1 MNNTSRAAP
10 GDATGGATGDAPG
23 GAPVLL
29 CDLDGTLVDS
39 LPDLAAAVGALLEQE
54 RRPGLTPE
62 AVAAMVGDGVPKL
75 IERALAA
82 TGGVPPAADLAA
94 LVARYMPIYEARM
107 TELTRPYPGAI
118 ETLRAL
124 KAAGW
129 RLAVC
134 TNKPEAPSRAIVAE
148 LGFEGLFE
156 AVSGGDSLPVKKP
169 DPGHLLGLLEA
180 LGVAPGV
187 APGAAVMLG
196 DSRND
201 VRAARAAGLPAIAIA
216 HGYGGT
222 PARELGADRVIESF
236 AELPAALAALGFAA
250 A

>member
-1 MNNTSRAAP
+1 MSAP
-10 GDATGGATGDAPG
+10 EDSSGEVA
-23 GAPVLL
+23 VLV

-39 LPDLAAAVGALLEQE
+39 LPDLAAAVGELLEAE
-54 RRPGLTPE
+54 GRPGLSHE

-82 TGGVPPAADLAA
+82 TGGVPAEAGLAA
-94 LVARYMPIYEARM
+94 MVARYMPIYEARL

-118 ETLRAL
+118 ETLKAL

-134 TNKPEAPSRAIVAE
+134 TNKPEAPSRAILAG
-148 LGFEGLFE
+148 LGFDGLFE
-156 AVSGGDSLPVKKP
+156 AVSGGDSLAVKKP
-169 DPGHLLGLLEA
+169 DPGHILGLLA
-180 LGVAPGV
+180 GLGVASGVTPGV

-196 DSRND
+196 DSAND
-201 VRAARAAGLPAIAIA
+201 VQAAQAAGLPAIAIA

-236 AELPAALAALGFAA
+236 AELPAALEALGFGTA
-250 A
+250 

>member
-1 MNNTSRAAP
+1 MNDTARE
-10 GDATGGATGDAPG
+10 
-23 GAPVLL
+23 APVLL

-39 LPDLAAAVGALLEQE
+39 LPDLAAAIAELLDQE
-54 RRPGLTPE
+54 GRPGLTHE

-82 TGGVPPAADLAA
+82 TGGVPAKAALAA
-94 LVARYMPIYEARM
+94 LVARYMPIYEARL
-107 TELTRPYPGAI
+107 TRLTRPYPGAI

-134 TNKPEAPSRAIVAE
+134 TNKPAAPSRMIVAE

-169 DPGHLLGLLEA
+169 DPGHLLGLIEV
-180 LGVAPGV
+180 LGA
-187 APGAAVMLG
+187 APGATVMLG

-201 VRAARAAGLPAIAIA
+201 VQAARAAGLPVIAIA

-222 PARELGADRVIESF
+222 PAQELGADRVIESF
-236 AELPAALAALGFAA
+236 DELPAALAALGFGAA
-250 A
+250 

>member
-1 MNNTSRAAP
+1 MSAP
-10 GDATGGATGDAPG
+10 GASSARHRAD
-23 GAPVLL
+23 APVLL

-39 LPDLAAAVGALLEQE
+39 LPDLAAAVGELLERE
-54 RRPGLTPE
+54 GRPGLAPA

-82 TGGVPPAADLAA
+82 TGGVPGAEELAA

-107 TELTRPYPGAI
+107 TELTRPYPGAV

-124 KAAGW
+124 KEAGW

-134 TNKPEAPSRAIVAE
+134 TNKPEAPSRAIVGR
-148 LGFEGLFE
+148 LGFDGLFE
-156 AVSGGDSLPVKKP
+156 AVSGGDSLPVRKP

-180 LGVAPGV
+180 LGA

-201 VRAARAAGLPAIAIA
+201 VRAAQAAGLPAIAIA

-222 PARELGADRVIESF
+222 PAHELGADRVIERF
-236 AELPAALAALGFAA
+236 EELPAALAALGFGAA
-250 A
+250 

>member
-1 MNNTSRAAP
+1 MNQTSH
-10 GDATGGATGDAPG
+10 D
-23 GAPVLL
+23 APVLL

-39 LPDLAAAVGALLEQE
+39 LPDLAAAIAELLEGE
-54 RRPGLTPE
+54 GRPGLAPE

-82 TGGVPPAADLAA
+82 TGGVPPEAELAA
-94 LVARYMPIYEARM
+94 LVARYMPIYEARL

-118 ETLRAL
+118 ETLGAL

-134 TNKPEAPSRAIVAE
+134 TNKPEAPSRAIVAG
-148 LGFEGLFE
+148 LGFAGLFE

-169 DPGHLLGLLEA
+169 HPGHVLGLLA
-180 LGVAPGV
+180 TLGA

-196 DSRND
+196 DSAND
-201 VRAARAAGLPAIAIA
+201 ILAAQAAGLPAIAIA

-222 PARELGADRVIESF
+222 PARELGAERVIETF
-236 AELPAALAALGFAA
+236 DELPAALAALGFTA
-250 A
+250 

>member
-1 MNNTSRAAP
+1 MSAP
-10 GDATGGATGDAPG
+10 EDISGDAA
-23 GAPVLL
+23 VLV

-39 LPDLAAAVGALLEQE
+39 LPDLAAAVGELLEAE
-54 RRPGLTPE
+54 GRPGLSHE

-82 TGGVPPAADLAA
+82 TGGVPAEAELAA
-94 LVARYMPIYEARM
+94 MVARYMPIYEARL

-118 ETLRAL
+118 ETLKAL

-134 TNKPEAPSRAIVAE
+134 TNKPEAPSRAILAG
-148 LGFEGLFE
+148 LGFDGLFE
-156 AVSGGDSLPVKKP
+156 AVSGGDSLAVKKP
-169 DPGHLLGLLEA
+169 DPGHVLGLLAE
-180 LGVAPGV
+180 LGVVPGA
-187 APGAAVMLG
+187 APGAAPSAASGVAVMLG
-196 DSRND
+196 DSAND
-201 VRAARAAGLPAIAIA
+201 VQAAQAAGLPAIAIA

-236 AELPAALAALGFAA
+236 AELPAALEALGFGTA
-250 A
+250 

>member
-1 MNNTSRAAP
+1 MNKTSR
-10 GDATGGATGDAPG
+10 T
-23 GAPVLL
+23 APVLL

-39 LPDLAAAVGALLEQE
+39 LPDLAAAVGELLEGE
-54 RRPGLTPE
+54 GRPGLTPA

-82 TGGVPPAADLAA
+82 TGGVPAEPALAA
-94 LVARYMPIYEARM
+94 LVARYLPIYEARM

-118 ETLRAL
+118 ETLRVL

-134 TNKPEAPSRAIVAE
+134 TNKPEAPSRAIVAG

-180 LGVAPGV
+180 LGAV
-187 APGAAVMLG
+187 PGAAVMLG
-196 DSRND
+196 DSAND
-201 VRAARAAGLPAIAIA
+201 VQAARAAGLPAIVIA

-236 AELPAALAALGFAA
+236 AELPAALAALGFGAA
-250 A
+250 

>member
-1 MNNTSRAAP
+1 MNKIWR
-10 GDATGGATGDAPG
+10 D
-23 GAPVLL
+23 APVLL

-39 LPDLAAAVGALLEQE
+39 LPDLAAAIDELLEE
-54 RRPGLTPE
+54 EGRPGLAPE

-82 TGGVPPAADLAA
+82 TGGVPAEPALAA
-94 LVARYMPIYEARM
+94 LVARYLPIYEARM

-124 KAAGW
+124 KGTGW

-134 TNKPEAPSRAIVAE
+134 TNKPEAPSRAILAG

-156 AVSGGDSLPVKKP
+156 AVSGGDSLPVRKP
-169 DPGHLLGLLEA
+169 DPGHLLGLLEG
-180 LGVAPGV
+180 LGA

-196 DSRND
+196 DSAND

-222 PARELGADRVIESF
+222 PARELGANRVIECF
-236 AELPAALAALGFAA
+236 AELPAALAALGFGAA
-250 A
+250 

>member
-1 MNNTSRAAP
+1 MNKTSRIAP
-10 GDATGGATGDAPG
+10 GE
-23 GAPVLL
+23 APVLL
-29 CDLDGTLVDS
+29 CDLDGTLIDS
-39 LPDLAAAVGALLEQE
+39 LPDLAAAVGELLEGE
-54 RRPGLTPE
+54 GRPGLTPE

-82 TGGVPPAADLAA
+82 TGGVPPAPALAA
-94 LVARYMPIYEARM
+94 LVARYLPIYEARM

-134 TNKPEAPSRAIVAE
+134 TNKPEAPSRAILAG
-148 LGFEGLFE
+148 LGFAGLFE
-156 AVSGGDSLPVKKP
+156 AVSGGDSLAVKKP
-169 DPGHLLGLLEA
+169 HPGHLLGLLEA
-180 LGVAPGV
+180 LGA

-196 DSRND
+196 DSAND
-201 VRAARAAGLPAIAIA
+201 ILAARAAGLPAIAIA

-222 PARELGADRVIESF
+222 PARELGADRVIECF

>member
-1 MNNTSRAAP
+1 MNEISRDAPARAPGAAP
-10 GDATGGATGDAPG
+10 GQAPG
-23 GAPVLL
+23 AAPVLL

-39 LPDLAAAVGALLEQE
+39 LPDLAAAIDELLEGE
-54 RRPGLTPE
+54 GRPGLAPE

-82 TGGVPPAADLAA
+82 TGGVPGDGELAA
-94 LVARYMPIYEARM
+94 LVARYLPIYEARM

-134 TNKPEAPSRAIVAE
+134 TNKPEAPSRAIVAG

-156 AVSGGDSLPVKKP
+156 AISGGDSLPVKKP
-169 DPGHLLGLLEA
+169 DPGHLLGLLA
-180 LGVAPGV
+180 SLRA

-201 VRAARAAGLPAIAIA
+201 VLAARAAGLPAVAIA

-222 PARELGADRVIESF
+222 PTRELGADRVIESF

>member
-1 MNNTSRAAP
+1 MNDTARE
-10 GDATGGATGDAPG
+10 
-23 GAPVLL
+23 APVLL

-39 LPDLAAAVGALLEQE
+39 LPDLAAAIAELLDQE
-54 RRPGLTPE
+54 GRPGLTHE

-82 TGGVPPAADLAA
+82 TGGVPAKAALAA
-94 LVARYMPIYEARM
+94 LVARYMPIYEARL

-118 ETLRAL
+118 EILRAL

-134 TNKPEAPSRAIVAE
+134 TNKPEAPSRTIVAE

-169 DPGHLLGLLEA
+169 DPGHLLGLIEE
-180 LGVAPGV
+180 LGA
-187 APGAAVMLG
+187 APGATVMLG

-201 VRAARAAGLPAIAIA
+201 VQAARAAGLPVIAIA

-222 PARELGADRVIESF
+222 PAQELGADRVIESF
-236 AELPAALAALGFAA
+236 DELPAALAALGFGAA
-250 A
+250 

>member
-1 MNNTSRAAP
+1 MNKFSRGAP
-10 GDATGGATGDAPG
+10 GNAPG
-23 GAPVLL
+23 EAPVLL

-39 LPDLAAAVGALLEQE
+39 LPDLAAAIDELLEQE
-54 RRPGLTPE
+54 RRPGLAPE

-82 TGGVPPAADLAA
+82 TGGVPPAAALAA
-94 LVARYMPIYEARM
+94 LVARYLPIYEARM

-134 TNKPEAPSRAIVAE
+134 TNKPEAPSRAIVAG

-156 AVSGGDSLPVKKP
+156 AISGGDSLPVKKP
-169 DPGHLLGLLEA
+169 DPGHLLGLLA
-180 LGVAPGV
+180 SLRA

-201 VRAARAAGLPAIAIA
+201 VLAARAAGLPAVAIA

-222 PARELGADRVIESF
+222 PTRELGADRVIESF

>member
-1 MNNTSRAAP
+1 MNETPR
-10 GDATGGATGDAPG
+10 D
-23 GAPVLL
+23 APVLL

-39 LPDLAAAVGALLEQE
+39 LPDLAAAIGELLEVE
-54 RRPGLTPE
+54 GRPGLAPA

-82 TGGVPPAADLAA
+82 TGGVPDDAALAA

-124 KAAGW
+124 KDAGW

-134 TNKPEAPSRAIVAE
+134 TNKPEAPSRAIIAG

-180 LGVAPGV
+180 LGVAPGA

-201 VRAARAAGLPAIAIA
+201 VAAARAAGLPAIAIA

-222 PARELGADRVIESF
+222 PARELGADRVIECF
-236 AELPAALAALGFAA
+236 AELPAALAALGFGAA
-250 A
+250 

>member
-1 MNNTSRAAP
+1 MNDTSRE
-10 GDATGGATGDAPG
+10 
-23 GAPVLL
+23 APVLL

-39 LPDLAAAVGALLEQE
+39 LPDLAAAIAELLDQE
-54 RRPGLTPE
+54 GRPGLTHE

-82 TGGVPPAADLAA
+82 TGGVPAKAALAA

-124 KAAGW
+124 KASGW

-134 TNKPEAPSRAIVAE
+134 TNKPEAPSRAIVAG

-169 DPGHLLGLLEA
+169 DPGHLLGLLEV
-180 LGVAPGV
+180 LGA

-201 VRAARAAGLPAIAIA
+201 VQAAQAAGLPAIAIA

-222 PARELGADRVIESF
+222 PAQELGADRVIESF
-236 AELPAALAALGFAA
+236 DELPAALAALGFGTA
-250 A
+250 

>member
-1 MNNTSRAAP
+1 MNETSRDVA
-10 GDATGGATGDAPG
+10 
-23 GAPVLL
+23 VLI

-39 LPDLAAAVGALLEQE
+39 LPDLAAAIGELLEDE
-54 RRPGLTPE
+54 GRPGLVPE
-62 AVAAMVGDGVPKL
+62 AVAAMIGDGVPKL

-82 TGGVPPAADLAA
+82 TGGVPPAAALAA
-94 LVARYMPIYEARM
+94 LVARYLPIYEARM

-134 TNKPEAPSRAIVAE
+134 TNKPEAPSRAIVSG

-156 AVSGGDSLPVKKP
+156 AISGGDSLAVKKP
-169 DPGHLLGLLEA
+169 DPGHLLGLLEVMGA
-180 LGVAPGV
+180 

-196 DSRND
+196 DSGND
-201 VRAARAAGLPAIAIA
+201 VRAAQAAGLPAIVIA

-222 PARELGADRVIESF
+222 PARELGADRVIETF
-236 AELPAALAALGFAA
+236 AELPAALASLGFAA

>member
-1 MNNTSRAAP
+1 MNDTARE
-10 GDATGGATGDAPG
+10 
-23 GAPVLL
+23 APVLL

-39 LPDLAAAVGALLEQE
+39 LPDLAAAIAELLDQE
-54 RRPGLTPE
+54 GRPGLTHE

-82 TGGVPPAADLAA
+82 TGGVPAKAALAA
-94 LVARYMPIYEARM
+94 LVARYMPIYEARL
-107 TELTRPYPGAI
+107 TRLTRPYPGAI

-134 TNKPEAPSRAIVAE
+134 TNKPEAPSRTIVAE

-169 DPGHLLGLLEA
+169 DPGHLLGLIEV
-180 LGVAPGV
+180 LGA
-187 APGAAVMLG
+187 APGATVMLG

-201 VRAARAAGLPAIAIA
+201 VQAARAAGLPVIAIA

-222 PARELGADRVIESF
+222 PAQELGADRVIESF
-236 AELPAALAALGFAA
+236 DELPAALAALGFGAA
-250 A
+250 